1 MNLTR
6 CIFLVGLFAV
16 IPSIAFAQVEPSSEY
31 GPYSPEEAAKRFV
44 LHPDCKIE
52 LVACEPDVIDPVH
65 IAFNTDGKLWVV
77 EYTDY
82 PNGPG
87 DGQPGLSRI
96 RVLSDDDEDGR
107 YNNPVTFA
115 EKLLFANGLMF
126 WKDGVIVTTDGKI
139 QFMRDTDGDGKSD
152 ETQVWFEGFATKNP
166 QLRHNHPQLAIDCK
180 IYVAN
185 GLRGGDIV
193 PGPDN
198 PWGLDPKAKP
208 LSISG
213 RDFRFDPLNGKYEA
227 IAGMGQFGMTFD
239 QFGNRFVCT
248 NRNPCRQIVLEDEQL
263 KLTPGL
269 RIPRFY
275 EDVAAAGEDSK
286 LYPLSRTWTTSNLHA
301 NQFTAA
307 CGVLIY
313 NGGPLVNEFSK
324 NVFTCDPTAN
334 LVHRETLQ
342 RSGPTYKANPGRKKI
357 EFLATKDEWFR
368 PVNLSHGPSGSLYV
382 VDMYRAVIEH
392 PQFMPTELKDR
403 PDLLLGTDKGRIWR
417 ISRPTI
423 SISKLGL
430 QEHGYHRDKLGAQPV
445 EELVKNLNLG
455 GTRLKYVAPFWVREN
470 SFRLLVERND
480 ESVKQALLNS
490 KHHTLYHIPLLNQKG
505 VLTLNHLKDWFISKK
520 IDDISIMPGG
530 ANLAIKTG
538 QGNFQNDP
546 KWIEIVNQFV
556 NRSASGLG
564 NLNSLNPPLD
574 KTGQQIFVAPII
586 SDLYSVLGNCEWRS
600 ITADNR
606 ISLLKT
612 LIDGATPSNAPYWL
626 STYLGISARTDSLM
640 VFEDLLSALKG
651 SESTLILAPVVH
663 DLAELV
669 ARQNQPGQIDQLLTS
684 IPADTDLDEVTKL
697 AAVAGLADG
706 YPGGAGALRGRVAK
720 LDAGQN
726 ATVKKILHNAAQ
738 QFAEK
743 KLAPQLLPL
752 VTSLLSVADDSESL
766 QQLVEATGSGDST
779 RASLALTAL
788 LKRPAE
794 QVNPTLVELL
804 PKRRGSVRRSILQA
818 MASNVSRAPALLD
831 EIEAG
836 RVPPL
841 EIDSTMEKMFYR
853 LSDKEI
859 VARAKMLL
867 KREPPADRVKVLAD
881 YQQVLKM
888 DSDPLR
894 GKAIF
899 EKNCATCH
907 KVGDVGVNVAPDISD
922 SRTKTP
928 DFYLMNILDPNRAID
943 ANYFSFNVL
952 DTDGKVHTGIV
963 ASETSSA
970 VTLKMPEGKLVTID
984 REEIELFKNNG
995 VSLMPVGLERTINK
1009 QQMADVI
1016 SFIKNWRYLDGQIP
1030 KEVIK

>member
-1 MNLTR
+1 MNS
-6 CIFLVGLFAV
+6 ISIPLFFCCWFV
-16 IPSIAFAQVEPSSEY
+16 TSFSSAFAQDQAASGEY
-31 GPYSPEEAAKRFV
+31 GPFSPEEAAKRFV

-52 LVACEPDVIDPVH
+52 LVAAEPDVIDPVH

-77 EYTDY
+77 EMTDY
-82 PNGPG
+82 PNGPDEG
-87 DGQPGLSRI
+87 EPGLSRI
-96 RVLSDDDEDGR
+96 RVLSDDDGDGR
-107 YNNPVTFA
+107 YTNPVTFA

-152 ETQVWFEGFATKNP
+152 ETQIWFQGFATENP

-185 GLRGGDIV
+185 GLRGGNIV

-198 PWGLDPKAKP
+198 PWGLDPKAEP

-213 RDFRFDPLNGKYEA
+213 RDFRFDPLTGEYEA

-269 RIPRFY
+269 RIPRYY

-313 NGGPLVNEFSK
+313 NDFALGSDFLGNC
-324 NVFTCDPTAN
+324 FTCDPTAN
-334 LVHRETLQ
+334 LVHREILEP
-342 RSGPTYKANPGRKKI
+342 SGPTFVGKPAREGI
-357 EFLATKDEWFR
+357 EFLATQDEWFR
-368 PVNLSHGPSGSLYV
+368 PVNLSHGPDRSLYV

-403 PDLLLGTDKGRIWR
+403 PDLTFGTDRGRIWKVSQRQPVKTQGIGDPIMKLSEMNAESLVDELSAKDLSQSSVWRTKHALR
-417 ISRPTI
+417 ILFERQNKKVAELIRSRQLKRSEKGNEVFAGADVLGLLKGVNALAIQDFEYFMNPEMFPVIMTVI
-423 SISKLGL
+423 DLGNQKYGNAPQWTNLVNNYLEEIASKLDERIVSNQQAAKIHL
-430 QEHGYHRDKLGAQPV
+430 AWNTMDTFTA
-445 EELVKNLNLG
+445 LG
-455 GTRLKYVAPFWVREN
+455 GLPWKEFSVGSRAAILKLSTY
-470 SFRLLVERND
+470 
-480 ESVKQALLNS
+480 Q
-490 KHHTLYHIPLLNQKG
+490 I
-505 VLTLNHLKDWFISKK
+505 
-520 IDDISIMPGG
+520 
-530 ANLAIKTG
+530 AN
-538 QGNFQNDP
+538 
-546 KWIEIVNQFV
+546 
-556 NRSASGLG
+556 GL
-564 NLNSLNPPLD
+564 D
-574 KTGQQIFVAPII
+574 
-586 SDLYSVLGNCEWRS
+586 
-600 ITADNR
+600 
-606 ISLLKT
+606 
-612 LIDGATPSNAPYWL
+612 PYWL
-626 STYLGISARTDSLM
+626 STYLGISARTESLM
-640 VFEDLLSALKG
+640 VLEDLLTTLEG
-651 SESTLILAPVVH
+651 SDSSVLLSPVVH
-663 DLAELV
+663 DISELV
-669 ARQNQPGQIDQLLTS
+669 ARQNQESQVDSVLASLS
-684 IPADTDLDEVTKL
+684 KDDDLDQVTKIAVL
-697 AAVAGLADG
+697 AGITDG
-706 YPGGAGALRGRVAK
+706 YPGGSGALRGRIAK
-720 LDAGQN
+720 LDADQKS
-726 ATVKKILHNAAQ
+726 AVQ
-738 QFAEK
+738 QLLNTASQKFADK

-752 VTSLLSVADDSESL
+752 VTSLLSLADDEQSL
-766 QQLVEATGSGDST
+766 EQLAVATGSGDAE
-779 RASLALTAL
+779 RASLALAAL
-788 LKRPAE
+788 LKRPFD
-794 QVNPTLVELL
+794 QVNPALIELL

-818 MASNVSRAPALLD
+818 MASNVGRAPVLLD

-841 EIDSTMEKMFYR
+841 EIDATMEKMFYR
-853 LSDKEI
+853 LPDKEI
-859 VARAKMLL
+859 VARAKKLL

-881 YQQVLKM
+881 YQEVLKM

-894 GKAIF
+894 GKVVF

-952 DTDGKVHTGIV
+952 DTEGRVHTGIV
-963 ASETSSA
+963 AAETSSS
-970 VTLKMPEGKLVTID
+970 VTLKMPEAKMVTIP
-984 REEIELFKNNG
+984 REEVELFKNNG
-995 VSLMPVGLERTINK
+995 VSLMPVGLERTIDK

>member
-6 CIFLVGLFAV
+6 CIFLVCLFAFSA
-16 IPSIAFAQVEPSSEY
+16 SIAFAQEDSSSGY
-31 GPYSPEEAAKRFV
+31 GPYSPEEAAKQFI

-52 LVACEPDVIDPVH
+52 LVAAEPDVIDPVH

-193 PGPDN
+193 PGADN
-198 PWGLDPKAKP
+198 PWGLDPKAEP

-213 RDFRFDPLNGKYEA
+213 RDFRFDPLTGKYEA

-313 NGGPLVNEFSK
+313 NDFALGSDFLGNC
-324 NVFTCDPTAN
+324 FTCDPTAN
-334 LVHRETLQ
+334 LVHREILKPV
-342 RSGPTYKANPGRKKI
+342 GPTFTAEPARDGV
-357 EFLATKDEWFR
+357 EFLATRDEWFR
-368 PVNLSHGPSGSLYV
+368 PVNLSHGPDRSLYV

-403 PDLLLGTDKGRIWR
+403 PDLTLGLDRGRIWKVSQRQPIKTQGIVDPITDLSVMDVESLIDELGAKHLLESSVWRTEHALR
-417 ISRPTI
+417 ILFERQNKRVAEFIRGRQLKRSELGNDI
-423 SISKLGL
+423 FAAGHVLGL
-430 QEHGYHRDKLGAQPV
+430 LKGMNLLQVEDVEYYTNSDMFPLAMNAIALGTAEFGNDARWVDHLNKYFEGLSAEINRMNSSDQKPAEIFLAWKTMELYAALGLLPWEALTKESRDVVMP
-445 EELVKNLNLG
+445 
-455 GTRLKYVAPFWVREN
+455 
-470 SFRLLVERND
+470 LLVHQV
-480 ESVKQALLNS
+480 S
-490 KHHTLYHIPLLNQKG
+490 HG
-505 VLTLNHLKDWFISKK
+505 
-520 IDDISIMPGG
+520 DD
-530 ANLAIKTG
+530 
-538 QGNFQNDP
+538 
-546 KWIEIVNQFV
+546 
-556 NRSASGLG
+556 
-564 NLNSLNPPLD
+564 
-574 KTGQQIFVAPII
+574 
-586 SDLYSVLGNCEWRS
+586 
-600 ITADNR
+600 
-606 ISLLKT
+606 
-612 LIDGATPSNAPYWL
+612 PYWL
-626 STYLGISARTDSLM
+626 STYLGLSARKESLT
-640 VFEDLLSALKG
+640 VLEDLLTTLEG
-651 SESTLILAPVVH
+651 NDSTVILSPVVH
-663 DLAELV
+663 DIAELV
-669 ARQNQPGQIDQLLTS
+669 ARQNQEEQVDSVLATLS
-684 IPADTDLDEVTKL
+684 KNADLDQVTQI
-697 AAVAGLADG
+697 AVLSGITDG
-706 YPGGAGALRGRVAK
+706 YPGGSAALRGRIAK
-720 LDAGQN
+720 LDDEQKSA
-726 ATVKKILHNAAQ
+726 VQ
-738 QFAEK
+738 QLLKTASQHFADKEI
-743 KLAPQLLPL
+743 APQLLPL
-752 VTSLLSVADDSESL
+752 VASLLSVSDDDESL
-766 QQLVEATGSGDST
+766 QQLITATGSGDAT
-779 RASLALTAL
+779 RTSLALSAL

-794 QVNPTLVELL
+794 QVNPALIELL

-818 MASNVSRAPALLD
+818 MASNVTRAPALLD
-831 EIEAG
+831 EIEVG
-836 RVPPL
+836 RVPVL

-859 VARAKMLL
+859 VARAKKLL

-881 YQQVLKM
+881 YQSVLKM

-894 GKAIF
+894 GKVVF

-907 KVGDVGVNVAPDISD
+907 KVGGVGVNVAPDISD

-943 ANYFSFNVL
+943 ANYFSFNIL
-952 DTDGKVHTGIV
+952 DTDGKVHSGIV
-963 ASETSSA
+963 ASETSSSI
-970 VTLKMPEGKLVTID
+970 TLKQPEGKLITIPRD
-984 REEIELFKNNG
+984 EIELFKNNG
-995 VSLMPVGLERTINK
+995 VSLMPVGLEQKINK

>member
-1 MNLTR
+1 MLLKVHVLK
-6 CIFLVGLFAV
+6 FLPLLCTIGSAL
-16 IPSIAFAQVEPSSEY
+16 AQDRATSEY
-31 GPYSPEEAAKRFV
+31 GPFSAEVAAQKFV

-87 DGQPGLSRI
+87 EGHPGLSRI
-96 RVLSDDDEDGR
+96 RVLSDDDADGR

-139 QFMRDTDGDGKSD
+139 QFMRDTNGDGKSD
-152 ETQVWFEGFATKNP
+152 EAQIWFQGFATENP
-166 QLRHNHPQLAIDCK
+166 QLRHNHPQLAMDCK

-185 GLRGGDIV
+185 GLRGGEIV

-198 PWGLDPKAKP
+198 PWKLDPQAEP

-213 RDFRFDPLNGKYEA
+213 RDFRFDPLTGKFEA
-227 IAGMGQFGMTFD
+227 IAGMGQFGMAFD
-239 QFGNRFVCT
+239 AYGNRFVCT

-313 NGGPLVNEFSK
+313 NDFALGSEFYGNS
-324 NVFTCDPTAN
+324 FTCDPTAN
-334 LVHRETLQ
+334 LVHRERLQ
-342 RSGPTYKANPGRKKI
+342 QSGPTFTATPAREGT
-357 EFLATKDEWFR
+357 EFLATQDEWFR
-368 PVNLSHGPSGSLYV
+368 PVNLSHGPDGSLYV

-392 PQFMPTELKDR
+392 PQFMPVELKDR
-403 PDLLLGTDKGRIWR
+403 PDLLLGTDRGRIWKIASKSASPVSASEKSRTVFTDRSSQSLVDKLIMKNLSTSSMWRTEHAFR
-417 ISRPTI
+417 ILFEQQDK
-423 SISKLGL
+423 SIAGQFRNHQLPSSGKREDAFHGAHVLGL
-430 QEHGYHRDKLGAQPV
+430 LSATHELNIEDLHDYIKKIGYAKNVIEFGTLKFGSNQQWLDLLNTYF
-445 EELVKNLNLG
+445 EELS
-455 GTRLKYVAPFWVREN
+455 PE
-470 SFRLLVERND
+470 
-480 ESVKQALLNS
+480 
-490 KHHTLYHIPLLNQKG
+490 
-505 VLTLNHLKDWFISKK
+505 
-520 IDDISIMPGG
+520 
-530 ANLAIKTG
+530 
-538 QGNFQNDP
+538 
-546 KWIEIVNQFV
+546 IETEI
-556 NRSASGLG
+556 RSDSASSIIDLNWKAMEAYTALG
-564 NLNSLNPPLD
+564 RLPWREFSSDARNVLMNL
-574 KTGQQIFVAPII
+574 
-586 SDLYSVLGNCEWRS
+586 
-600 ITADNR
+600 
-606 ISLLKT
+606 LLHKV
-612 LIDGATPSNAPYWL
+612 IQGDDPYWL
-626 STYLGISARTDSLM
+626 STYLGISARTDSLL
-640 VFEDLLSALKG
+640 VFEDLLTALTG
-651 SESTLILAPVVH
+651 SDSTRILAPVVH
-663 DLAELV
+663 DIAVLV
-669 ARQNQPGQIDQLLTS
+669 ARQNQTGQIDAILVS
-684 IPADTDLDEVTKL
+684 IPANAELDEVTKL
-697 AAVAGLADG
+697 ATLAGLADG
-706 YPGGAGALRGRVAK
+706 DPGGPAALRGRIAK
-720 LDAGQN
+720 LELDQKTAVMKLLQAASAQFAAN
-726 ATVKKILHNAAQ
+726 ELAAQ
-738 QFAEK
+738 
-743 KLAPQLLPL
+743 LIPI
-752 VTSLLSVADDSESL
+752 VTSLLSLDDGTDSL
-766 QQLVEATGSGDST
+766 HQLVEATGSGDAT
-779 RASLALTAL
+779 RASLALDAL

-794 QVNPTLVELL
+794 QVNPALLELL

-841 EIDSTMEKMFYR
+841 EIDATVEKMLYR
-853 LSDKEI
+853 LSDKAL
-859 VARAKMLL
+859 VARAQKLL
-867 KREPPADRVKVLAD
+867 KREPPADRVQVLAE
-881 YQQVLKM
+881 YQACLTM
-888 DSDPLR
+888 PSDPLR

-907 KVGDVGVNVAPDISD
+907 KVGDIGVNVAPDISD

-952 DTDGKVHTGIV
+952 ATDGRVHTGIM
-963 ASETSSA
+963 AAETSAS
-970 VTLKMPEGKLVTID
+970 VTLKQPEGKFVTIA
-984 REEIELFKNNG
+984 REEIEEFKNNG

-1030 KEVIK
+1030 AEVIK